1 MSYTDIYWICLFY
14 DTVYFWICYILFY
27 YYFFCILTSIP
38 LRVSMFVN
46 KETTYLLTYFSH
58 RPNCMTYA
66 RQRSCRRFEEQA
78 EWEQER
84 VVV

>member
-1 MSYTDIYWICLFY
+1 MNLFILRYCVFLNMLYTFFTII
-14 DTVYFWICYILFY
+14 
-27 YYFFCILTSIP
+27 FCILTSIP
-38 LRVSMFVN
+38 LRVSMFAN